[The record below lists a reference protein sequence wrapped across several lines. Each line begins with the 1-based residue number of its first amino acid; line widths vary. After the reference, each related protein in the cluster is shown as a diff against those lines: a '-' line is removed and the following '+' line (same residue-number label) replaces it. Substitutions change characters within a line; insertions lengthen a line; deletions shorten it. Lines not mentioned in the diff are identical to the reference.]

1 MGAAA
6 FVLNETG
13 IRGIRLDDAAEVSDG
28 IAAALT
34 HNGPGVVALVCGAIL
49 IVLASRLRRSKE
61 TGRQTVH
68 RLLVFSISYL
78 FLLFATFLVSN
89 IRNRWSP
96 VAPARA
102 SPTAAAPL
110 QAASLARLVQATP
123 CPISVGSG
131 EV

>member
-6 FVLNETG
+6 FVLNDTG

-28 IAAALT
+28 IAAALA
-34 HNGPGVVALVCGAIL
+34 HNGPGVVVLVCGAIL

-61 TGRQTVH
+61 TGRQAAH
-68 RLLVFSISYL
+68 RLFVFSISYL
-78 FLLFATFLVSN
+78 FVLFAALLASN
-89 IRNRWSP
+89 SGNRWSP
-96 VAPARA
+96 VASARA

-110 QAASLARLVQATP
+110 QAESLVRSVQAVP
-123 CPISVGSG
+123 CPIRVRAG